1 MCAVTRRYLR
11 KYTAPSAA
19 EPGKDTGKDLRFV
32 DVTVDYSE
40 EAKRAA
46 RTQSLCARLRGLH
59 GWQGGTGHSD
69 RSGCWMV
76 RARGKRLCNACS
88 TTSPMTARARSPP
101 CCCYSGFRC
110 PFYQFPIPDY
120 HCPCCDDLR
129 RASRSRL
136 LLRPILGLLAARQC
150 LGRNGL
156 GGLGRY
162 VELVSGVSW
171 SRNCQTFAADFL
183 TLLVGRS
190 SLTRLRAAP
199 ISFC

>member
-1 MCAVTRRYLR
+1 MDGARSR
-11 KYTAPSAA
+11 
-19 EPGKDTGKDLRFV
+19 
-32 DVTVDYSE
+32 
-40 EAKRAA
+40 EAIVQCVLNYI
-46 RTQSLCARLRGLH
+46 TN
-59 GWQGGTGHSD
+59 D
-69 RSGCWMV
+69 RSC
-76 RARGKRLCNACS
+76 ALTL
-88 TTSPMTARARSPP
+88 TTSAP

-190 SLTRLRAAP
+190 SLTRLRGRT
-199 ISFC
+199 C